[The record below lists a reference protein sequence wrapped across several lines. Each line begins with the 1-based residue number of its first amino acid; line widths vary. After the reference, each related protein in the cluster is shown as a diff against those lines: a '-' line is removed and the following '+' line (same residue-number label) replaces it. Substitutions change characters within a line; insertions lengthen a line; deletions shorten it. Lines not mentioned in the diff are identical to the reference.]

1 MVEDAR
7 FEDGAE
13 KPLRLKAQD
22 GDDLLAISAVLQ
34 DAVLPVSEMQWQ
46 RGERR
51 FGLLANRFRWE
62 DADAAHA
69 ARRSVERVQAVVVFD
84 DVVGVRTSG
93 IDLGEKDQ
101 VISVLNVSFEPAEEG
116 AGRILMTLAGDGAI
130 ALDVECVEVTLADVT
145 RPYKAP
151 SGKVPQHPEG

>member
-7 FEDGAE
+7 FEDGIE

-22 GDDLLAISAVLQ
+22 GEDLVAISTVLQ

-46 RGERR
+46 REEQR

-62 DADAAHA
+62 DADAAA
-69 ARRSVERVQAVVVFD
+69 TSKRAVERVQAVVVFD
-84 DVVGVRTSG
+84 SVVGVRSSG
-93 IDLGEKDQ
+93 LDMKDKEQ
-101 VISVLNVSFEPAEEG
+101 VISVLSMTFEAKEDG
-116 AGRILMTLAGDGAI
+116 AGTVVLTLAGDGAI

-145 RPYKAP
+145 RPYVAP
-151 SGKVPQHPEG
+151 SGKVPSHPE

>member
-1 MVEDAR
+1 MVKDAR

-22 GDDLLAISAVLQ
+22 ADDLVAISAVLQ
-34 DAVLPVSEMQWQ
+34 DAVLSVSEMQFQ
-46 RGERR
+46 QGEQR

-62 DADAAHA
+62 DVDAAEA
-69 ARRSVERVQAVVVFD
+69 SKRPVERVQAVVVFD
-84 DVVGVRTSG
+84 SVLKVRTSG
-93 IDLGEKDQ
+93 LDLKDKEQ
-101 VISVLNVSFEPAEEG
+101 VISVLSMSFEGGNDG
-116 AGRILMTLAGDGAI
+116 AGIVTLTLAGDGAI

-151 SGKVPQHPEG
+151 SGKVPSHPA